1 MESTQA
7 DAWWF
12 TVRSGKFYLSMR
24 SLIGREGLSNTKVET
39 ERNWSAI
46 SSVNSMKPD
55 VLNQFSGYYLLP
67 GKII

>member
-12 TVRSGKFYLSMR
+12 TVRSGKFYLSMS
-24 SLIGREGLSNTKVET
+24 SLIGKEGLSNTKVET
-39 ERNWSAI
+39 EQNWSAI
-46 SSVNSMKPD
+46 SGVNAIKPD